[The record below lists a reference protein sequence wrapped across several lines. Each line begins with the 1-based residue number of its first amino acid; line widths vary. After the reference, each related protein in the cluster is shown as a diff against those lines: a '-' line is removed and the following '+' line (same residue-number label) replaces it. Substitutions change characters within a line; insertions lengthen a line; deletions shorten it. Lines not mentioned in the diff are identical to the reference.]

1 MTVKTFD
8 CKDSGMTH
16 KRREHLVEELIG
28 AIRAVGNAR
37 DALDQAVAD
46 RLQIN
51 LTDLRC
57 MDILQQRGT
66 ATAGQLAGANGLS
79 TGAVTTMLD
88 RLERAGFVRRVRDP
102 VDRRRVYVE
111 LTDASQR
118 VCGELFGPL
127 GDDARTLFARY
138 DEDELVLLRDF
149 MRRDHALQDEHAARI
164 RGLDRAAPPAARA
177 R

>member
-1 MTVKTFD
+1 M
-8 CKDSGMTH
+8 SH
-16 KRREHLVEELIG
+16 KQREQLVDDLIG
-28 AIRAVGNAR
+28 EIRAVGNAR

-66 ATAGQLAGANGLS
+66 ATAGQLACAAGLS

-88 RLERAGFVRRVRDP
+88 RLERAGYVRRLRDP

-111 LTDASQR
+111 LTDASQCA
-118 VCGELFGPL
+118 CGELFGPL
-127 GDDARTLFARY
+127 GEDARRLFARY
-138 DEDELVLLRDF
+138 DEAQLALLRDF
-149 MRRDHALQDEHAARI
+149 MRRDHALQDEHAQRI
-164 RGLDRAAPPAARA
+164 RALDRAARPAAPA